1 VPRSG
6 KLFLSEAALTAL
18 VCENNESVS
27 PSVPYI
33 LHQLAKRRSR
43 NMDIAYVSALSA
55 LAGSVIGGLTTGLTT
70 WLSQRVHARAGLLAQ
85 NMSERVDL
93 YRDFI
98 NAASKVYGKAIV
110 SSEPKIEE
118 LVELYALVS
127 RMRVRSLPLT
137 VECADKVVQI
147 TIDTFF
153 EPNKTIR
160 ELRDII
166 KSGGASIDPLREFSE
181 AARQE
186 LRAFT
191 TV

>member
-1 VPRSG
+1 MR
-6 KLFLSEAALTAL
+6 
-18 VCENNESVS
+18 ENNESIS
-27 PSVPYI
+27 PLVPYI
-33 LHQLAKRRSR
+33 LDQSAKRRSR
-43 NMDIAYVSALSA
+43 NMDVAYVSALSA

-70 WLSQRVHARAGLLAQ
+70 WLSQRAQVRAGLLARD
-85 NMSERVDL
+85 MSQRAEL
-93 YRDFI
+93 FRDFI
-98 NAASKVYGKAIV
+98 NAASKVYGQAIV

-118 LVELYALVS
+118 LVDLYALVS
-127 RMRVRSLPLT
+127 RMRTRSRPLT
-137 VECADKVVQI
+137 VECADKVVQT

-153 EPNKTIR
+153 EPNTTSR

-166 KSGGASIDPLREFSE
+166 KSGGASIDPLKEFSE